1 MIRPIH
7 TVSLGLFLGAALAL
21 GPSCSSGGSG
31 GSGPGV
37 GGSSAPGGGATG
49 TGGTSSG
56 TGGEGEDGDDFV
68 IGSGGGENPGGFQCD
83 SFDEIACDGSAL
95 TATPIETSILLVLD
109 KSGSMNLQPD
119 PNSTVSLWESV
130 KAALATSLEEAPEGI
145 AFGLEL
151 YPMNDEFIIP
161 ENCGDICCSM
171 PSGDRMDVKVA
182 PGKRARDAILKVIG
196 ENQPG
201 GGTPTAAALKRAL
214 DYFTVG
220 EGKDLGGQRFIL
232 LATDGGPNCNADT
245 SCTIDACT
253 RNIDGGCPDESV
265 NCCASS
271 PEACLDK
278 DGVLEQVE
286 ALSAA
291 GIDTFIIGLDGT
303 QAYADSLNAFAEAGG
318 RPRKGAPEKFY
329 KVDAATGTAAGLAAV
344 FREITTQLVKDCDVA
359 LKDTVDVK
367 KLNVA
372 VDCEIIPFAEGA
384 AGEGGA
390 PSSEKSSWWVDT
402 STSPRMV
409 RLQGPICDKIET
421 DGVQR
426 IDLLEG
432 CDTIY

>member
-1 MIRPIH
+1 MIRPVH
-7 TVSLGLFLGAALAL
+7 TVSFGLFLGAALAL
-21 GPSCSSGGSG
+21 GPSCSSGASGGPGGGVGGGTAAG
-31 GSGPGV
+31 GSGAT
-37 GGSSAPGGGATG
+37 GGS
-49 TGGTSSG
+49 SSG
-56 TGGEGEDGDDFV
+56 TGGLAEEDDDGFV
-68 IGSGGGENPGGFQCD
+68 VGSGGSENPGGFQCE
-83 SFDEIACDGSAL
+83 SFGVISCDGSAL

-109 KSGSMNLQPD
+109 KSGSMDLEPD

-130 KAALATSLEEAPEGI
+130 KTALAASLEEAPEDI

-161 ENCGDICCSM
+161 VNCGDICCSM
-171 PSGDRMDVKVA
+171 PTGDRMDVKVA

-220 EGKDLGGQRFIL
+220 EGKELGGQRFIL

-245 SCTIDACT
+245 SCDIDSCT
-253 RNIDGGCPDESV
+253 RNIDGGCPDEAV

-271 PEACLDK
+271 PDACLDK

-286 ALSAA
+286 ALAAA

-318 RPRKGAPEKFY
+318 RPREGAPEKFY
-329 KVDAATGTAAGLAAV
+329 KVDAASGTAAGLTAV

-359 LKDTVDVK
+359 LKDDVNVQ

-372 VDCEIIPFAEGA
+372 VDCEIIPFAEGP

-390 PSSEKSSWWVDT
+390 TSSDKSSWWVDT

-426 IDLLEG
+426 VDLLEG
-432 CDTIY
+432 CDTIF